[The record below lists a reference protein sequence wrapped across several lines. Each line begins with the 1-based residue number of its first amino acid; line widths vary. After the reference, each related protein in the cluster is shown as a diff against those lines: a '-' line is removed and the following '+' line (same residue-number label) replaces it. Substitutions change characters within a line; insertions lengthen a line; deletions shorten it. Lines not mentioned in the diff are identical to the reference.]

1 MRFDRIAEF
10 TLSGRDIPQ
19 SALDMAATLLIDTVG
34 VAAGATGLAAGRI
47 ARDHAFVFHGA
58 GAPEHA
64 ASMMFDGRRASVPV
78 QPLPRPLKLTTLTRT
93 MGSTKPRAISAVLW
107 CPHCSPLPKIS
118 QN

>member
-64 ASMMFDGRRASVPV
+64 ASMMFDGRRFV
-78 QPLPRPLKLTTLTRT
+78 R
-93 MGSTKPRAISAVLW
+93 
-107 CPHCSPLPKIS
+107 CSLCRGHS
-118 QN
+118 N